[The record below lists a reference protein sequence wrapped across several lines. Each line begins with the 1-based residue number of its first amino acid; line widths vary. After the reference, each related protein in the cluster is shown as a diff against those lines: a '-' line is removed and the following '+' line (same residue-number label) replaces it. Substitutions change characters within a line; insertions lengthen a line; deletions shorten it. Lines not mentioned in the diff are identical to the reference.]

1 MRRLLLSILLLAA
14 TLAHG
19 ADYAR
24 EKKWADEITPG
35 IVTGDPVYLEAGSEH
50 KFLTLFTAAP
60 NAKEAVIV
68 VHGMGVHPDWNL
80 IGVLRNGLADAG
92 YTTLSVQMPVLAN
105 EAKPEDYP
113 PTFPEASKRLEAAV
127 AFLQAK
133 GYKDIALVSHS
144 MGSRMADYYL
154 GKHPG
159 APIKAWA
166 AIGLSGNYSGLKG
179 VKFPVLDLYGEN
191 DLPPV
196 LKSAKARAA
205 TIKNIPG
212 SQQVKA
218 PKTDHFF
225 NNRDAKLVD
234 YVKGFLDR
242 NRAKKN

>member
-14 TLAHG
+14 TLAHA

-50 KFLTLFTAAP
+50 KFLTLFTAVP
-60 NAKEAVIV
+60 NAKGAVVV

-80 IGVLRNGLADAG
+80 IGVLRNGLSDAG

-105 EAKPEDYP
+105 NAKPEDYS

-133 GYKDIALVSHS
+133 GYKGIAIVSHS

-154 GKHPG
+154 SKHPG
-159 APIKAWA
+159 APIHAWV
-166 AIGLSGNYSGLKG
+166 AIGLSGNYAGLKG
-179 VKFPVLDLYGEN
+179 TRFPVLDLYGEN

-196 LKSAKARAA
+196 LKSAKTRAA
-205 TIKNIPG
+205 AIQGLPG
-212 SQQVKA
+212 SEQIKA
-218 PKTDHFF
+218 PKADHFF
-225 NNRDAKLVD
+225 NNRDTELVD
-234 YVKGFLDR
+234 YVKGFLD
-242 NRAKKN
+242 KSLVGKN